1 MQFRSLAITNL
12 FAALAVAAMLSITS
26 PTSADEPLKVGIIGL
41 DTSHVTA
48 FTKVMNDP
56 KAEGDLAKMS
66 VVAAFPGGS
75 PDIASSRDRVEG
87 FTNQLRDMGVEIVDS
102 IPALLEKVDV
112 VMLESVDAR
121 PHLEQ
126 VLPVLQAGKRV
137 FIDKPLAA
145 SLVDCLAIDQLAK
158 KHNVPWFSSSSL
170 RFSPDIYRFR
180 EGDPKVGD
188 VQGSVVWSPCSL
200 EATHPDL
207 FWYGVH
213 GVEILYTI
221 MGTGCT
227 EVSRVSTA
235 GTDQAAGVWDNGR
248 VGTFRGI
255 RSGKSGYGG
264 VVFGTKSIADAGT
277 YAGYQPLVQ
286 RVASFFL
293 TGEVPVQPE
302 ETIEMFAFMTAA
314 DESKKIDG
322 AAVSITDVMKA
333 AEAKVADRITEVEKK
348 VAAAK

>member
-1 MQFRSLAITNL
+1 MQIPTLAQLALIP
-12 FAALAVAAMLSITS
+12 ALAAAVSLSAATS
-26 PTSADEPLKVGIIGL
+26 ASADEPLKVGIIGL

-48 FTKVMNDP
+48 FSKVMNDP
-56 KAEGDLAKMS
+56 KATGDLAKMS

-126 VLPVLQAGKRV
+126 VLPVFKAGKRV

-145 SLVDCLAIDQLAK
+145 SLVDCLAIQQLSK
-158 KHNVPWFSSSSL
+158 KYDVPFFSSSSL

-180 EGDPKVGD
+180 TGDPKVGA
-188 VQGSVVWSPCSL
+188 VLGATVWSPCSL
-200 EATHPDL
+200 EPTHPDL

-213 GVEILYTI
+213 GVETLYTI

-227 EVSRVSTA
+227 QVSRVSTA
-235 GTDQAAGVWDNGR
+235 DTDEATGVWEDGR
-248 VGTFRGI
+248 VGTFRGL
-255 RSGKSGYGG
+255 RAGKRGYGG
-264 VVFGTKSIADAGT
+264 IVFGEKSIADAGT

-293 TGEVPVQPE
+293 TGEVAVDPN

-314 DESKKIDG
+314 DESKKKDG
-322 AAVSITDVMKA
+322 AAVSIADVMKA
-333 AEAKVADRITEVEKK
+333 AEAQVADRIAEVEKK
-348 VAAAK
+348 IAAK